1 MPKHLL
7 KVPHHKQQKESDCL
21 AACAAMLLTAQN
33 IHLPYSQLLAVLDVA
48 PWGTPHRNFRL
59 LAEHMPHIQVTYR
72 QGSLADLFQAIDQG
86 HPVVVF
92 VWTGELS
99 YWQIET
105 GHAVVI
111 VGYDQ
116 HYFYLNDPA
125 FDEASQIVTHGDL
138 DLAWIAYDTYYAL
151 VERI

>member
-1 MPKHLL
+1 MPKRLL

-21 AACAAMLLTAQN
+21 VACAAMLLVAQD
-33 IHLPYSQLLAVLDVA
+33 IHLPLPQLSAVLDVT

-59 LAEHMPHIQVTYR
+59 LAEQISHIQVTYR
-72 QGSLADLFQAIDQG
+72 QGSLADLYQAIDRD

-92 VWTGELS
+92 VWTGEPP

-105 GHAVVI
+105 GLALVV

-116 HYFYLNDPA
+116 DHFYVNDPA
-125 FDEASQIVTHGDL
+125 FDEAPQVVTHGDL

-151 VERI
+151 VEKI

>member
-21 AACAAMLLTAQN
+21 AACAAMLLTAQD
-33 IHLPYSQLLAVLDVA
+33 IHLPYPQLLAVLDVT

-92 VWTGELS
+92 VWTGNSLIGRSRQVMQWLS
-99 YWQIET
+99 WGMTSI
-105 GHAVVI
+105 I
-111 VGYDQ
+111 
-116 HYFYLNDPA
+116 F
-125 FDEASQIVTHGDL
+125 I
-138 DLAWIAYDTYYAL
+138 
-151 VERI
+151 